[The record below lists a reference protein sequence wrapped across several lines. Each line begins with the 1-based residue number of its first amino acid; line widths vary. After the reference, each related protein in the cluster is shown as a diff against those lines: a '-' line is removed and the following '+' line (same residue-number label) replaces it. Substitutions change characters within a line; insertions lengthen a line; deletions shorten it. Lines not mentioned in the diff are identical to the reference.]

1 MCSATS
7 FTADRPPAPRDVY
20 FRRSRPRRPAGGS
33 RRPAGR
39 GACPPSNF
47 KDCYTF
53 AQFRLPAGILCLSA
67 SNVRISRT
75 HLTP

>member
-1 MCSATS
+1 MA
-7 FTADRPPAPRDVY
+7 RPG
-20 FRRSRPRRPAGGS
+20 RPRLPANGFRPA
-33 RRPAGR
+33 AAR

-53 AQFRLPAGILCLSA
+53 AQFRLPAGNLCLSV
-67 SNVRISRT
+67 SIVRISRT